1 MTRVFISYSRNDRR
15 RNRRAVTDLARALDA
30 AGYAVWRDNELY
42 GGQSWWDEILSQL
55 RMADAVVAVIS
66 PTSAKSAACRSELG
80 YASAVRRIVIPV
92 QVDDLGPE
100 SAPGTPAFGPVDRLP
115 EAVAGCAAVVG
126 QGGQPG
132 QP

>member
-66 PTSAKSAACRSELG
+66 PTSANRRPAAPSSA
-80 YASAVRRIVIPV
+80 
-92 QVDDLGPE
+92 
-100 SAPGTPAFGPVDRLP
+100 TPAPS
-115 EAVAGCAAVVG
+115 VG
-126 QGGQPG
+126 S
-132 QP
+132 